1 MATEVRPDGR
11 ALRLG
16 RRERALAQLDAHGLD
31 VLVLG
36 RPANVRYVTG
46 AHKLWVAGTHP
57 FGPSCVLVRATGEIH
72 LLSTWDEGVPED
84 IPHERLFG
92 ITWNPMNA
100 VSVLQGIE
108 GAAGANRVGTDA
120 LSPMYAQLLP
130 LAFPEADLVDG
141 ELAMRA
147 ARRVKTAEELAAI
160 RDALAIAETS
170 LAAAVAA
177 LRPGVGEGE
186 LAGVL
191 LEAQA
196 GGGVATPAIQDVARV
211 TGDLVTLTAGV
222 VAGGYI
228 ATVGRTWPVANHEQH
243 RPLFARWDRLWAE
256 LAAACRPGATGGD
269 LLAAYRAAGE
279 PVPPMPVAHG
289 LGLGFDPPVV
299 TAALPA
305 TAEAET
311 LEPGM
316 VLAVA
321 GYVGAVVQ
329 REAVL
334 ITSDG
339 HEVLSSAPFW
349 K

>member
-1 MATEVRPDGR
+1 MATEVRPDGL

-16 RRERALAQLDAHGLD
+16 RRERALAQMDAHDLD

-36 RPANVRYVTG
+36 RAANVRYVTG

-100 VSVLQGIE
+100 VAVLQGIE
-108 GAAGANRVGTDA
+108 GAAGAKRVGTDA
-120 LSPMYAQLLP
+120 ISPMYAQLLP
-130 LAFPEADLVDG
+130 QAFPSADIVDG

-160 RDALAIAETS
+160 RDALTIAEVG

-177 LRPGVGEGE
+177 LRPGITEPE

-191 LEAQA
+191 LEAA
-196 GGGVATPAIQDVARV
+196 AAAGVATPAIQDVARV
-211 TGDLVTLTAGV
+211 TGDLVALTAGV

-228 ATVGRTWPVANHEQH
+228 ATVGRTWPVGNNDH
-243 RPLFARWDRLWAE
+243 RALYARWDRLWSE
-256 LAAACRPGATGGD
+256 LANACRPGATGGE
-269 LLAAYRAAGE
+269 LLAAYRTAGE
-279 PVPPMPVAHG
+279 PLPPVPVAHG

-299 TAALPA
+299 TDALPA

-321 GYVGAVVQ
+321 GCVGAVVQ

-334 ITSDG
+334 ITSAG